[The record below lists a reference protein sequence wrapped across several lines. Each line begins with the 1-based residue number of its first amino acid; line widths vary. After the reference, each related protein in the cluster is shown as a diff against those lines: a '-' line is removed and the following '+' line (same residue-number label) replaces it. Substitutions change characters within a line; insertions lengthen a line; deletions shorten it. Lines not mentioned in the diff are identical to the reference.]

1 MGTRIYMRASDGT
14 KGPLRDVV
22 ERQKLEAYIRTYG
35 DFDDLWMPWKAADL
49 RPFGFVTFKESAA
62 ARGFVEWSPH
72 KVPEAEVEIIAKW
85 GHGAKKAKANGSLS
99 ASNGLEGM
107 LQPLEVDAD
116 VSLEKYHAGPEQ
128 KRDIFTSILRSQ
140 DPSHQERLAR
150 SSRLIR
156 GREVRK
162 SKPRLHLF
170 CGPPATGKTQAM
182 KVIAAEAGLKAFQMK
197 LGEVGYDSPTAFQD
211 SLKEV
216 DKMASGP
223 NGVGVAVIIDEAEQ
237 IFSRRSDMQ
246 SAFSVKVEGKKEIVR
261 AFLEW
266 TDGLQSRPRDAKPIV
281 IVLSTNLRD
290 SIDEAVQSRV
300 GKIINFSRPTFA
312 QCKQHFA
319 ANAPKVRRWH
329 WLLAASSRLLFMDF
343 RELEAVHDLVCERD
357 AEKSEVEGPQGE
369 VTAFSDYLPAIRSV
383 WLQRRRAG
391 WKLMDVLSPIIWKLP
406 YFSYHMRV
414 VREEA
419 DRIRQGLRARL

>member
-1 MGTRIYMRASDGT
+1 MRAGDGT

-22 ERQKLEAYIRTYG
+22 ERQRLEGYIRSYG

-49 RPFGFVTFKESAA
+49 RPFAFVTFKESSAA
-62 ARGFVEWSPH
+62 QRFVEWSPH
-72 KVPEAEVEIIAKW
+72 RVPESEVEIIAKL
-85 GHGAKKAKANGSLS
+85 GHGAKKAKANGNSS

-107 LQPLEVDAD
+107 LQPLEVDED
-116 VSLEKYHAGPEQ
+116 VSLENYHAASEQ
-128 KRDIFTSILRSQ
+128 KRDIFTSILKSQ
-140 DPSHQERLAR
+140 DPSHQEKLAR
-150 SSRLIR
+150 SSQLIR

-170 CGPPATGKTQAM
+170 CGPPATGKTLAM
-182 KVIAAEAGLKAFQMK
+182 RVLAAEGGLKAFVLK
-197 LGEVGYDSPTAFQD
+197 LGEVGYDTPTAFQD

-223 NGVGVAVIIDEAEQ
+223 DGVGVAVFIDEAEQ
-237 IFSRRSDMQ
+237 IFSRRRDMQ
-246 SAFSVKVEGKKEIVR
+246 KASSVKVEGKKEIVR

-266 TDGLQSRPRDAKPIV
+266 TDGLQSRQRDAKPIV
-281 IVLSTNLRD
+281 IVMATNLRD

-319 ANAPKVRRWH
+319 ANAPKVKRWH
-329 WLLAASSRLLFMDF
+329 WLLAVSSRLLFMDF

-357 AEKSEVEGPQGE
+357 AEKPVQGE
-369 VTAFSDYLPAIRSV
+369 VTALSDSGLVQDYLPAIRSV
-383 WLQRRRAG
+383 WLRRSRAG
-391 WKLMDVLSPIIWKLP
+391 WELMDVLSLITWKLP
-406 YFSYHMRV
+406 YFSYHLRV
-414 VREEA
+414 VRPCL
-419 DRIRQGLRARL
+419 I